1 MEFWLVTQLLLALL
15 ILFSQKR
22 PKAKARGHDVVAWQF
37 DQPQGTNHK
46 LEVAQG
52 YV

>member
-1 MEFWLVTQLLLALL
+1 MEFWQVTQLLLALL
-15 ILFSQKR
+15 ILFPQKR
-22 PKAKARGHDVVAWQF
+22 PKAKARDYDVVAWQY

-46 LEVAQG
+46 SEVAQG